1 MHGGSTGSRR
11 CVLIVQHPSRL
22 LLRLLRLV
30 ADLPLMLFLQAM
42 ARFGAAVMAFHTRLG
57 LQLRH
62 MLS

>member
-1 MHGGSTGSRR
+1 M
-11 CVLIVQHPSRL
+11 LIVQHPSRL